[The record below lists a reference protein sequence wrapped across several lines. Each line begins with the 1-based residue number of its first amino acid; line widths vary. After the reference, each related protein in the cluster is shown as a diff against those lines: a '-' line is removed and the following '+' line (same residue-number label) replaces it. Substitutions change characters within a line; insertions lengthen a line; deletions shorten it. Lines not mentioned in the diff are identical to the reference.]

1 MKNNVDNQD
10 KITNTKKTTKFNE
23 KTVRWMKKTNQLKRQ
38 EKTQV
43 DALKKLIEKTRINWK
58 KNGQRWIN
66 EIELPLWYS
75 DNAMPTMW
83 PNWNLH

>member
-23 KTVRWMKKTNQLKRQ
+23 KTVWWMKKTNQLKRH

-43 DALKKLIEKTRINWK
+43 NAPKKLIEKTRINWK

-66 EIELPLWYS
+66 KIELPLW
-75 DNAMPTMW
+75 
-83 PNWNLH
+83 

>member
-10 KITNTKKTTKFNE
+10 KITNTKKPLNLMKKQSDE
-23 KTVRWMKKTNQLKRQ
+23 WKKTNQLKRH

-58 KNGQRWIN
+58 KKHREMN
-66 EIELPLWYS
+66 
-75 DNAMPTMW
+75 
-83 PNWNLH
+83 